1 METVGDRLGE
11 SEIGDFDGG
20 VVVLVHEE
28 NVLGLDI
35 AMHNV
40 PMVQIV
46 DHFQHVLHERPRLHL
61 VVSPQFD
68 DSVEEIAAR
77 HELHDNIQ
85 VFLLRQT
92 RVRCPPFPG

>member
-46 DHFQHVLHERPRLHL
+46 DHFQHVLHERTRLHL

-77 HELHDNIQ
+77 YELHDNIQ
-85 VFLLRQT
+85 VFLSR
-92 RVRCPPFPG
+92 

>member
-35 AMHNV
+35 TMHYF
-40 PMVQIV
+40 MKMDYSEKRGETIRY
-46 DHFQHVLHERPRLHL
+46 F
-61 VVSPQFD
+61 SP
-68 DSVEEIAAR
+68 
-77 HELHDNIQ
+77 
-85 VFLLRQT
+85 
-92 RVRCPPFPG
+92 

>member
-1 METVGDRLGE
+1 MKAVGDRLGE

-35 AMHNV
+35 AMHDV
-40 PMVQIV
+40 PMVEIV
-46 DHFQHVLHERPRLHL
+46 DHFQHVLHQRPRLHL
-61 VVSPQFD
+61 VVSPQLD

-77 HELHDNIQ
+77 HEFHDY
-85 VFLLRQT
+85 V
-92 RVRCPPFPG
+92 